1 MTTQNTTTPKTKRC
15 SACGHPYP
23 LNRDSLITGHYRL
36 GEKFQKCIGGNKAPA
51 KD

>member
-23 LNRDSLITGHYRL
+23 LDREGLIRRHYRL
-36 GEKFQKCIGGNKAPA
+36 GEKYQTCIGSNKAPA
-51 KD
+51 KG